1 MSRQE
6 NSVASQ
12 SELENIQLFAQFS
25 CLFDWKHCHLQK
37 FVLSNKMAEKPNEE
51 ANSQSSQLAK
61 EEDRTYR
68 NSWVM
73 VEILPVVAPW
83 PAAR

>member
-1 MSRQE
+1 
-6 NSVASQ
+6 
-12 SELENIQLFAQFS
+12 
-25 CLFDWKHCHLQK
+25 
-37 FVLSNKMAEKPNEE
+37 MAEKPNEE
-51 ANSQSSQLAK
+51 ANSQSSQLAE